1 MFTSSML
8 AEQLASPPPPSITKQ
23 QLLIIKGDVP
33 SHLTTAIVAAGQFA
47 KMWNHPFKPKPWAQ
61 AYTTSKVDNS
71 RYASPS

>member
-1 MFTSSML
+1 MFPSSML
-8 AEQLASPPPPSITKQ
+8 AEQLASPPPSISKE

-33 SHLTTAIVAAGQFA
+33 SSLTTAIMAAGQFA

-71 RYASPS
+71 RC